1 MSKKKKK
8 KFKIKNK
15 RVRILKM
22 VDKTLDT
29 DRDKIIKEIEDLH
42 NQLSQVDILLYK
54 KGRKRNS
61 AKYLK
66 QVEEKK
72 KAIRVD
78 IINKMEGTNLLER
91 IISIISDISP
101 IVVLIA
107 RLVAALILAVLSIP
121 SVKVLIK
128 PKTLRLLN
136 NIYDKS
142 MRISEVFPAWLF

>member
-8 KFKIKNK
+8 KFNIKNK

-142 MRISEVFPAWLF
+142 MRISEVFPA

>member
-1 MSKKKKK
+1 MPKKKKK

-78 IINKMEGTNLLER
+78 IINRMEGTNLLER

-121 SVKVLIK
+121 SVKLLIK

-142 MRISEVFPAWLF
+142 MRISEVFPA

>member
-1 MSKKKKK
+1 MSKRKKK

-15 RVRILKM
+15 RVHILKM

-78 IINKMEGTNLLER
+78 IISKMEGTNLLER

-142 MRISEVFPAWLF
+142 MRISEVFPA

>member
-142 MRISEVFPAWLF
+142 MRISEVFPA